1 MSAAG
6 SFSSFNNIKSQL
18 ALGWHA
24 RTEQERK
31 FLIIGAGVV
40 VGALVYLLFIG
51 PAVSGRAQLQK
62 SLPQLRQ
69 QAAQLRSMALEAS
82 ELARQPPAQG
92 AQMGRESL
100 VASLTA
106 MGMTPQSV
114 TMTGEFA
121 KVQLSA
127 VPFSSLVGWLD
138 AQRREARISVTE
150 ATISAQGE
158 GGKVDASLTLRQ
170 EPGAR

>member
-1 MSAAG
+1 MSAA
-6 SFSSFNNIKSQL
+6 SSLSLLKSQL
-18 ALGWHA
+18 AVSWHA

-31 FLIIGAGVV
+31 FLAIGAGVV
-40 VGALVYLLFIG
+40 VGALVYMLFIG
-51 PAVSGRAQLQK
+51 PAFTGRAQLEK
-62 SLPQLRQ
+62 ALPQLRQ
-69 QAAQLRSMALEAS
+69 DAAQLRSMAVEAG
-82 ELARQPPAQG
+82 ELSRQPPAQG
-92 AQMGRESL
+92 TPMSREGL

-127 VPFSSLVGWLD
+127 VPFAILVGWLD
-138 AQRREARISVTE
+138 GQRREGRISVQD
-150 ATISAQGE
+150 ASIGAQGE
-158 GGKVDASLTLRQ
+158 GGKVDATLTLRQ